1 MSLIDNIR
9 GGSGAKPA
17 AGLPQAPAIAKKLEF
32 AQAELSDLERQH
44 GDAALADVLGEPGAA
59 DRLRSL
65 NRQLESSQAN
75 VATLRSAHTAALA
88 HDDAAL
94 RAHRAMLQKTQVNA
108 LRQHLAA
115 RDKSAERF
123 SIAITEAAAAYHEL
137 IERSTKALHTAQ
149 AAGFD
154 FSGAEVEHDPL
165 VRLVR
170 CEMHRVSALPGDL
183 PHDMGGQ
190 GGHALPGSALPE
202 MGFQHRP
209 EEIPALA
216 ERVKQ
221 ASALTIATLMGNKE
235 PA

>member
-1 MSLIDNIR
+1 MSLIENFR

-17 AGLPQAPAIAKKLEF
+17 AGLPQAPAIAKRLDF

-44 GDAALADVLGEPGAA
+44 GDAALAEVLGEAGASA
-59 DRLRSL
+59 RLAEL
-65 NRQLESSQAN
+65 LKQLASARAN
-75 VATLRSAHTAALA
+75 VDTLTAAHIAALA
-88 HDDAAL
+88 RDDAAL
-94 RAHRAMLQKTQVNA
+94 RAHRAMLQKTQLNA

-123 SIAITEAAAAYHEL
+123 SVAVTEAAAAYHEL

-190 GGHALPGSALPE
+190 GGSALPGSALPE

-209 EEIPALA
+209 SEIAPLA
-216 ERVKQ
+216 KRMKQ
-221 ASALTIATLMGNKE
+221 ATAQTIATITGKTPE
-235 PA
+235 